1 MNTYIFFSLLYI
13 LILCSI
19 ILISIKFSFYDIPNF
34 RKIHK
39 KKTLNTSGLSL
50 YIFLLI
56 VISFYEYS
64 YNLELIISYGF
75 FIVLFGFLDDRTPL
89 SPGVKIICLTLPSI
103 FLLLNGLALNNL
115 GEYEYIGLINLGK
128 FTFIFTLLAVGLLIN
143 AYNYVDGIDG
153 LLSSL
158 AISTIVYII
167 FLVDDTNVNKLLL
180 YLLIPLIIN
189 LIFNLLPQSNNFK
202 IFLGDCGSLFLG
214 FFIAFLLIYVANFH
228 AIHPAYLMWSC
239 WYPVFDF
246 LYITI
251 KRILNNKKFY
261 EPDNEHLHHIILRK
275 LKQKKIITLVLINLI
290 NTLTIIMGYQITI
303 NIGKIYSL
311 VFFILLFFLYSLIRY
326 KIKV

>member
-1 MNTYIFFSLLYI
+1 MNTYIFFSLLYL

-19 ILISIKFSFYDIPNF
+19 ILISIKFSFYDIPNI
-34 RKIHK
+34 RKLHK

-75 FIVLFGFLDDRTPL
+75 FIILFGFLDDRKPL
-89 SPGVKIICLTLPSI
+89 SPGVKIICLILPSI

-115 GEYEYIGLINLGK
+115 GEYEYIGLIKLGK
-128 FTFIFTLLAVGLLIN
+128 FTFIFRLLAVGLLIN

-167 FLVDDTNVNKLLL
+167 FLVDDANVNKLLL

-275 LKQKKIITLVLINLI
+275 LKQKKIITLVLINFI
-290 NTLTIIMGYQITI
+290 NTLTLIMGYQITI

-311 VFFILLFFLYSLIRY
+311 VFFILLFFLYSLTRY